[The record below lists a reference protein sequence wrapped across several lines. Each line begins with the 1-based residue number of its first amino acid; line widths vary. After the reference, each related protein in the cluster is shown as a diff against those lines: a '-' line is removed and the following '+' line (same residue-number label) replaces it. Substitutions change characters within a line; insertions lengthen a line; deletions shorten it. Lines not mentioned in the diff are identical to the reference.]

1 MVHLLGP
8 IVMSSRPAVEQ
19 RAGVATRIGE
29 AMPPIG
35 RPVPARGWSA
45 HLTLGSVIARIGRM
59 GRAMRLARADR
70 PTPQPR

>member
-8 IVMSSRPAVEQ
+8 IVMSSRPAVER

-35 RPVPARGWSA
+35 PVPARGWSA

-59 GRAMRLARADR
+59 GRAMRRARADR
-70 PTPQPR
+70 PTAQPR